1 MTSEAKSPK
10 AFEAPSTVKPMMLVD
25 RSSMI
30 PNACI
35 TAYAEEEAS
44 EREKRK
50 AKGDARTHAHTY

>member
-1 MTSEAKSPK
+1 
-10 AFEAPSTVKPMMLVD
+10 MMLVD